1 MPLPVAGRRLWRSL
15 AILAALVVVAGY
27 LVVALLRVAYPY
39 DLEFIEDGML
49 MQALRMAQGLPTYL
63 PPNATFVPHAYP
75 PLYPWLGSWL
85 LRLTGPALW
94 PLRALSLA
102 ATSASALLVYAIS
115 RRESSA
121 TVAAAATALF
131 LAGNRLVGGWYEL
144 ARVDALFVT
153 LVLAGLALAVYQQ
166 RTMAGLV
173 GSAALLVAA
182 FYTKQQGLFFLAIA
196 GLYLIWA
203 RRRQA
208 WPYFATV
215 ALIGL
220 PVFFYLQATTGGGF
234 AFYTFGI
241 QGDSSEL
248 QWSRAVLTLGLDFGG
263 GMGVLGLAFAA
274 ACILA
279 ARRLGRRFFL
289 VQPWFLFTA
298 VAVAVAVLGR
308 TSVGGNLNHLMPA
321 YALLCLAPALV
332 WTEIAL
338 WPEQRRRPAAWL
350 LGTAL
355 VVQLGLT
362 FFNPAR
368 FLTGTTLPLR
378 LAPTAAMQ
386 QAGDRLV
393 ARLAAV
399 NGEVLLPQHPF
410 YALLAGK
417 TPSVQISALWH
428 ARHRGRD
435 PLPADLASRLQR
447 HQYALIVSDD
457 SDYFETDPAWM
468 ALLTTYYRPAGTL
481 AATEAPPTFSGVV
494 VRPRTLYVPR

>member
-1 MPLPVAGRRLWRSL
+1 M
-15 AILAALVVVAGY
+15 AGY

-49 MQALRMAQGLPTYL
+49 MQAVRMAQGLPTYL
-63 PPNATFVPHAYP
+63 PPNAGFVPHAYP

-102 ATSASALLVYAIS
+102 ATLASALLIFAIS
-115 RRESSA
+115 RRESRE
-121 TVAAAATALF
+121 TVVAAAGAALF
-131 LAGNRLVGGWYEL
+131 LAGNRLMGGWYEL

-153 LVLAGLALAVYQQ
+153 LALAGMALAVYRQ
-166 RTMAGLV
+166 RTVGGLI
-173 GSAALLVAA
+173 GSALLLVAA

-196 GLYLIWA
+196 GLYLVWA

-208 WPYFATV
+208 WPYLAAA
-215 ALIGL
+215 ALAGI

-234 AFYTFGI
+234 AYYTFAI
-241 QGDSSEL
+241 QGGSSEL
-248 QWSRAVLTLGLDFGG
+248 QGSRAVLTLGLDFGG
-263 GMGVLGLAFAA
+263 GMGVLVLAFLAA
-274 ACILA
+274 GVFA

-298 VAVAVAVLGR
+298 AAVAVAVLGR
-308 TSVGGNLNHLMPA
+308 SSVGGNLNHLMPA
-321 YALLCLAPALV
+321 YALLCLAPALL
-332 WTEIAL
+332 WAEAAL
-338 WPEQRRRPAAWL
+338 WPQRRQRLVAWL

-355 VVQLGLT
+355 VLQLGLT
-362 FFNPAR
+362 LFNPVR
-368 FLTGTTLPLR
+368 SLTGATLPLR
-378 LAPTAAMQ
+378 LTPTAAMR
-386 QAGDRLV
+386 QAGDRLI

-399 NGEVLLPQHPF
+399 EGDVLIPQHPF

-417 TPSVQISALWH
+417 MPSVQISALWH

-435 PLPADLASRLQR
+435 PLPADLADRLQS
-447 HQYALIVSDD
+447 HAYALIVSDD
-457 SDYFETDPAWM
+457 SDYFETDPGWM

-481 AATEAPPTFSGVV
+481 DSTEAPPTLSGVL
-494 VRPRTLYVPR
+494 VRPRTIYVPR

>member
-1 MPLPVAGRRLWRSL
+1 MLTSQGWRRLS
-15 AILAALVVVAGY
+15 ILAALVVVAGY
-27 LVVALLRVAYPY
+27 LVVALQRVAYPY

-49 MQALRMAQGLPTYL
+49 MQALRMAHGLPTYL
-63 PPNATFVPHAYP
+63 PPNAEFVPHAYP

-85 LRLTGPALW
+85 LRLTGPLFW

-102 ATSASALLVYAIS
+102 ATLASARLVYAIS
-115 RRESSA
+115 RRESGA
-121 TVAAAATALF
+121 TLVAAAGAALF

-153 LVLAGLALAVYQQ
+153 LVLAGMALAAYRQN
-166 RTMAGLV
+166 TLGGLI
-173 GSAALLVAA
+173 GAALLLTASL
-182 FYTKQQGLFFLAIA
+182 YTKQQGLFFLTIA
-196 GLYLIWA
+196 GIYLVWA

-208 WPYFATV
+208 WPYFAAA
-215 ALIGL
+215 ALAGI
-220 PVFFYLQATTGGGF
+220 PVFLYLQATTGGGF

-241 QGDSSEL
+241 QGGSSEL
-248 QWSRAVLTLGLDFGG
+248 QAMRALLTLGLDFGG
-263 GMGVLGLAFAA
+263 GMGVLVFAFLF
-274 ACILA
+274 ACVFA

-298 VAVAVAVLGR
+298 AAVAVAVLGR

-321 YALLCLAPALV
+321 YALLCLAPALLWAEV
-332 WTEIAL
+332 AP
-338 WPEQRRRPAAWL
+338 WPEQRRKPAAWL

-355 VVQLGLT
+355 MLQLGLT
-362 FFNPAR
+362 FFNPVRA
-368 FLTGTTLPLR
+368 LTSATLPLR
-378 LAPTAAMQ
+378 LTPTAAMR

-399 NGEVLLPQHPF
+399 DGDVLVPQLPF
-410 YALLAGK
+410 YVVLAAK

-435 PLPADLASRLQR
+435 PLPADLAARLQSR
-447 HQYALIVSDD
+447 QYALIVSDD

-468 ALLTTYYRPAGTL
+468 ALLTTYYRPAGML
-481 AATEAPPTFSGVV
+481 DSTEAPPTLSGVV

>member
-1 MPLPVAGRRLWRSL
+1 MVTSQGWRRLG
-15 AILAALVVVAGY
+15 ILAALGVVAVY
-27 LVVALLRVAYPY
+27 AVVALQRVVYPY

-63 PPNATFVPHAYP
+63 PPNAGFVPHAYP

-85 LRLTGPALW
+85 LLLTGPALW

-102 ATSASALLVYAIS
+102 ATLASALLVYAIS
-115 RRESSA
+115 RRESRE
-121 TVAAAATALF
+121 TVVAAAGAAVF
-131 LAGNRLVGGWYEL
+131 LAGNRLMGGWYEL

-153 LVLAGLALAVYQQ
+153 LVLAGMALVIYRQ
-166 RTMAGLV
+166 RSVAGEI
-173 GSAALLVAA
+173 GSAVLLVAA
-182 FYTKQQGLFFLAIA
+182 FYTKQQGLFFLAVA
-196 GLYLIWA
+196 GLYLVWA

-208 WPYFATV
+208 WPYFAAA
-215 ALIGL
+215 ALAGM

-241 QGDSSEL
+241 QGGSSEL
-248 QWSRAVLTLGLDFGG
+248 QASRAVLTLGLDFGG
-263 GMGVLGLAFAA
+263 GMGVLVLAFLA
-274 ACILA
+274 ACVLA
-279 ARRLGRRFFL
+279 ARRRGRRFFL
-289 VQPWFLFTA
+289 TQPWFPFTA
-298 VAVAVAVLGR
+298 AAIVVAVLGR

-321 YALLCLAPALV
+321 YALLCLAPALLWAEV
-332 WTEIAL
+332 AP

-355 VVQLGLT
+355 VLQLGLT
-362 FFNPAR
+362 LFNPVR
-368 FLTGTTLPLR
+368 FLSGATLPLR
-378 LAPTAAMQ
+378 LTPTTAMR
-386 QAGDRLV
+386 QAGDRLI

-399 NGEVLLPQHPF
+399 DGAVLVPQHPF

-435 PLPADLASRLQR
+435 PLPADLVAQLQS
-447 HQYALIVSDD
+447 HQYALILSDD
-457 SDYFETDPAWM
+457 SDYFETDPPWM
-468 ALLTTYYRPAGTL
+468 ALLTTYYRPLGTL
-481 AATEAPPTFSGVV
+481 DATEAPPTLSGVV